1 MKANEITA
9 LVVESASR
17 FGDRNPQQVKYL
29 TSRFRD
35 VEETAVAHGLLRVF
49 TEGAGPPEG
58 SAAQELAGQ
67 LLEALCPKSS
77 LELSEILSAALSRY
91 ELSVEQFPLYLA
103 LTFGKWQMLAELDR
117 LENAM
122 QLEAE
127 YRAIQ
132 TMKFWLRG

>member
-9 LVVESASR
+9 LVVENASR

>member
-29 TSRFRD
+29 TSRLRA

-77 LELSEILSAALSRY
+77 LELNEILSAALSRY
-91 ELSVEQFPLYLA
+91 ELSVEQFPLYLGS
-103 LTFGKWQMLAELDR
+103 TFGKWQVLAELER

-122 QLEAE
+122 QSETE
-127 YRAIQ
+127 YRALQ
-132 TMKFWLRG
+132 TMKFWLRE